1 MQAVPCKTS
10 LINIGVPIKSGRERE
25 REIEGEGD
33 NLLSNVMKKEEY
45 KVVP

>member
-25 REIEGEGD
+25 RNRGEGD